1 MAWQKSHKYRV
12 WIGSGVVVIA
22 ILIHQLTP
30 LLTLLEPDGALGA
43 ATLAYIF
50 VPFCAWVAAF
60 IGVHMAFIG
69 VVLHWRATAGVS
81 RSSWVCSLAAILV
94 AHAAFIALWLGER
107 PCYEYFDAQ
116 ISPGDSP
123 PILVAAFVHLWFLAM
138 KLAAAYSSA
147 FIALMLARHHWRWF
161 TLGSMLPLGWMVFL
175 LGWMVFRICASLFGS

>member
-1 MAWQKSHKYRV
+1 MAWQKSHKYWV
-12 WIGSGVVVIA
+12 WIGAGVAVSA
-22 ILIHQLTP
+22 ILVHQLTP
-30 LLTLLEPDGALGA
+30 LLTLIETGGASGA
-43 ATLAYIF
+43 ALLYFI
-50 VPFCAWVAAF
+50 VWLSAWVAAF
-60 IGVHMAFIG
+60 VGIHMALLG

-123 PILVAAFVHLWFLAM
+123 PILVAAFVHLWFLVM

-147 FIALMLARHHWRWF
+147 FIALMLSRHHWRWF

-175 LGWMVFRICASLFGS
+175 LGWMVLRICASLFGS